1 MKPPSL
7 PRHPW
12 ASHLPTL
19 VAQSLCL
26 LTALLLPNAA
36 RALAPDE
43 VPTGLAKSDW
53 SGIKAAYDAGRHAI
67 RNTENG
73 FTAPNPTLGWH
84 ITWDQSGFLASP
96 TDTTI
101 SSWQWGLSLSHY
113 GFQGAEQAISGTP
126 ATHADGPHLTYQW
139 NDHLTEWYQNDTR
152 GLEHGFTVA
161 QRPPTKDPSDQSDSS
176 DLSFTLTV
184 RGGLLPAISP
194 DAQTVRFLNAS
205 GTTIVT
211 YSGLKVWDADGKI
224 LPSHFAAAD
233 SPADT
238 FRLLVDER
246 GARYPITI
254 DPLAQQAYLKASNAE
269 AGDFFGS
276 SVAVSGDTVVVGSP
290 YEDSISTGVNSIPND
305 AAEWSGAAYVFVRN
319 GAGAWSQQAY
329 LKASNT
335 DAMDQFGSSVAI
347 SGDTIVIGALDEDSK
362 ATGVNGVQ
370 SDDSFHDAGAAY
382 VFTRP
387 AGGTTW
393 TQQAYL
399 KASNTYGSIYSG
411 GDHFGTSVAISGDTI
426 VVGAYGE
433 RSNATGVN
441 APLSGGSGT
450 QSDKSSHLAGAAYVF
465 TRPFG
470 GSAWT
475 QQAYLKA
482 SNTGWED
489 YFGWSVAISA
499 DTIVVGARSED
510 SSATG
515 VNGEQS
521 DDSTY
526 TSGAAYVFT
535 RPFGGTAWTQQA
547 YLKASNTGY
556 LDSFGYSVAISGD
569 TIIVG
574 ASFEESNAIGVNAP
588 PTGGP
593 GTQSDNS
600 KVASGAAYVFTRPAG
615 GTTWTQ
621 QAYLKASNPDQGDQ
635 FGHSVAISGN
645 TVVVG
650 AYGEDSNA
658 TGVDAPSAGG
668 SGTQSDNSMV
678 SAGAAYVFTRPAGG
692 TTWTQQAY
700 LKNQNTNSW
709 DYNDYQDSFGK
720 SVAIFDNT
728 IVVGAPDED
737 SSTTGINSTPDGSA
751 IAAGAAYTFHFP
763 RAIPQI
769 STRPATTITATTA
782 TLNCRAFPNYSA
794 TTVQYEW
801 GESPSGTLTTI
812 TIPGT
817 FSGSAPVFPTHTL
830 TGLLPGRAYR
840 FRARASNSLGAAPLD
855 SFLTFTTA
863 PAAPTLTTLAATS
876 VTSTSAVL
884 NGTVRA
890 NGAPADV
897 WFRYFSPGVEGFNA
911 TASPSLITGTT
922 TTPVSATV
930 TGLLPGTQYTFAVRA
945 SNASGDGS
953 WGNLTFTTLPDPA
966 VGGLAEPL
974 TVPVTGG
981 ALYGSLIQ
989 PDGRTIL
996 FGDFTSVHGTA
1007 LGRMARLLANG
1018 SLEGGLGFNPGAN
1031 GPITCAALLADGK
1044 IMIGGNFTTLQPRG
1058 TGPVF
1063 PRSRL
1068 ARLLPDG
1075 TVDTTFGDP
1084 GVNAFVLCM
1093 AVQPDGAVLVGGDFN
1108 SPASFMGAT
1117 RNRIA
1122 RITPAGTLDNTF
1134 NPNADAPVYSIAVQ
1148 PDGKVL
1154 LAGSFGSLSGQG
1166 RLRIARVNSITG
1178 APEPGFG
1185 AGSGPGNLV
1194 FSMALQRDGR
1204 VIIGG
1209 TFTSVSGTP
1218 MNHLARLNSDGTLD
1232 TTFNPNVTG
1241 GDVLSIALQANL
1253 KLLIGGSF
1261 TSVGGTPRNKV
1272 ARVDTTGVLDGFNP
1286 NVTGGDVLSIALQA
1300 DGKAQLAGTFT
1311 AINGGAAA
1319 RSGFALL
1326 NNETAYQTLEKRS
1339 ATELFWSRGGS
1350 APEVLSVTFD
1360 QATFLGSTF
1369 TPIGNG
1375 TRVDPLAGD
1384 WRLTSISPTLPL
1396 SAQIRV
1402 RARTASGYLSGS
1414 TGIMES
1420 KVSYIHSLPVVTSVS
1435 VTEITGTSALLTG
1448 TVDTSTLTASPA
1460 FKLDTT
1466 TAYTQPL
1473 RIASPATTTGT
1484 ATFTHRVTGLA
1495 PGTAYVFRATAEN
1508 PGGRTDGT
1516 DIPFSTLTN
1525 LHVDYKADGSDN
1537 APTATTFTASGRQVS
1552 FSLAR
1557 HLDPGTTLMVVNN
1570 TGTAPITG
1578 TFSNLAQGQPVDLT
1592 FGSVTYPY
1600 VAHYYGGNGN
1610 DLVLLWR
1617 HTRALSW
1624 GWNNLGQLGNT
1635 TSTNKGIPGD
1645 VFASGPLA
1653 GKTFVSL
1660 SGGTQHSVA
1669 LCVDGSIATWGDN
1682 REGQLGNGDPI
1693 TTSSTVPTTVDQGFL
1708 PDGIH
1713 PVAIS
1718 AGGSHTL
1725 SLFSDGKVYA
1735 WGDNQFGQLGSN
1747 DAPSDHPLPI
1757 PAAGALSGR
1766 RVIGI
1771 SAGEFHSLAVCDDG
1785 FVAAWGLGTSGQLG
1799 NGDTANHDDP
1809 QPVDLSDLPAGE
1821 KFVAVAAGRSHSMA
1835 LTSGGKVFTWG
1846 RNTEGQLGIGTT
1858 SNSKYPV
1865 LVPDLTASA
1874 ILGGGTMHSLAI
1886 RTDGKLMAWG
1896 TSTFGQLGTP
1906 LLSISRTPVV
1916 VRNTWFSDQDLPT
1929 VTSGDQHNLALQTD
1943 GTLLAWGLGNEGR
1956 LGNNVTRI
1964 HIQPVQLPVNTTAL
1978 DPGDRWQGLFSGA
1991 ACQHSLAI
1999 VAMSLLPAATTDT
2012 AIPLGATEAYLL
2024 GTVNPH
2030 GQPVDVT
2037 FDYGLTTEYGTT
2049 VTASPATMN
2058 GTVRTFAEAAIT
2070 GLLPGTTYHYQV
2082 KAVHGGISFAL
2093 GGDRTFTTF
2102 TRLQMWRNDNFGSIE
2117 STDAAADNAD
2127 PDNDGVANLTEFA
2140 FGLNPLRPDAAA
2152 LPQHVVDGSLIL
2164 LEFTEPLSHMGIT
2177 YSAEW
2182 SPDMSPGSWSAL
2194 PDKGAG
2200 PVHSFK
2206 FSTAGSER
2214 GFLRLKATVTSP

>member
-1 MKPPSL
+1 MKSHLL
-7 PRHPW
+7 PRHPR
-12 ASHLPTL
+12 PPRMPFL
-19 VAQSLCL
+19 VARSLCL

-36 RALAPDE
+36 RALAPDAI
-43 VPTGLAKSDW
+43 PSGLEKSDW
-53 SGIKAAYDAGRHAI
+53 IGIKAAYDAGRHAI
-67 RNTENG
+67 RTTENG
-73 FTAPNPTLGWH
+73 HEALNSALGWH
-84 ITWDQSGFLASP
+84 ITWDHSGFIARP
-96 TDTTI
+96 TAPADG
-101 SSWQWGLSLSHY
+101 SWQWGLSLSHY
-113 GFQGAEQAISGTP
+113 GFQEAPQAVSGTP
-126 ATHADGPHLTYQW
+126 ESHADGQRLTYQW
-139 NDHLTEWYQNDTR
+139 DDNVKEWYVNDQR
-152 GLEHGFTVA
+152 GVEHGFTVA
-161 QRPPTKDPSDQSDSS
+161 QRPPAKDPSDQTDSS

-184 RGGLLPAISP
+184 RGGLLPSISP
-194 DAQTVRFLNAS
+194 DAQSVRFLNAS
-205 GTTIVT
+205 GSTVVT
-211 YSGLKVWDADGKI
+211 YSGLKVWDANGKI
-224 LPSHFAAAD
+224 LPSHFAAAP
-233 SPADT
+233 STHDT
-238 FRLLVDER
+238 FHLLVDER
-246 GARYPITI
+246 SARYPITI
-254 DPLAQQAYLKASNAE
+254 DPLAQQAYLKPAAVGTSQAQDQFGWSVAISGNTVVIGAPKEDSSTTGATSAPNEGAPE
-269 AGDFFGS
+269 AG
-276 SVAVSGDTVVVGSP
+276 AV
-290 YEDSISTGVNSIPND
+290 
-305 AAEWSGAAYVFVRN
+305 YVFVRN
-319 GAGAWSQQAY
+319 GAGVWSQQAY

-335 DAMDQFGSSVAI
+335 GAGDRFGHSV
-347 SGDTIVIGALDEDSK
+347 G
-362 ATGVNGVQ
+362 
-370 SDDSFHDAGAAY
+370 
-382 VFTRP
+382 
-387 AGGTTW
+387 
-393 TQQAYL
+393 
-399 KASNTYGSIYSG
+399 
-411 GDHFGTSVAISGDTI
+411 
-426 VVGAYGE
+426 
-433 RSNATGVN
+433 
-441 APLSGGSGT
+441 
-450 QSDKSSHLAGAAYVF
+450 
-465 TRPFG
+465 
-470 GSAWT
+470 
-475 QQAYLKA
+475 
-482 SNTGWED
+482 
-489 YFGWSVAISA
+489 
-499 DTIVVGARSED
+499 
-510 SSATG
+510 
-515 VNGEQS
+515 
-521 DDSTY
+521 
-526 TSGAAYVFT
+526 
-535 RPFGGTAWTQQA
+535 
-547 YLKASNTGY
+547 
-556 LDSFGYSVAISGD
+556 ISGD

-574 ASFEESNAIGVNAP
+574 AVSEASNATGINAP
-588 PTGGP
+588 VTGGS
-593 GTQSDNS
+593 GTQSNNS
-600 KVASGAAYVFTRPAG
+600 MGYSGAAYVFVRTGSSWA
-615 GTTWTQ
+615 Q
-621 QAYLKASNPDQGDQ
+621 QAYIKGDAPAHNEY
-635 FGHSVAISGN
+635 FGRSAAISEN
-645 TVVVG
+645 TIAIGAQSGVSIFVRDSILGTPFWYQQAQLKSDNWHYADDFGDSVSLSGDSLLVG
-650 AYGEDSNA
+650 ATGEDGSHP
-658 TGVDAPSAGG
+658 GVNGTPNEDAPS
-668 SGTQSDNSMV
+668 S
-678 SAGAAYVFTRPAGG
+678 GAAYVFRRTGSI
-692 TTWTQQAY
+692 WSQEAY
-700 LKNQNTNSW
+700 LKPADPKGAGSGFFSSGGRFGAAVSLDGDTAVVSANSPLFGPPGMIAVFTRSGSVWSPQAEITRDTNH
-709 DYNDYQDSFGK
+709 SFGASA
-720 SVAIFDNT
+720 SVSGDLLAAGSFRYSSSTSPGVGMVHLYVRNGSKWVEQASAPGTVGVLSISGAT
-728 IVVGAPDED
+728 VVSGNYSDSSGATGVNGDSEDTSAWEAGAARVHVFSTTAPDVSTKPATSIGTTSAVLNGTINAGS
-737 SSTTGINSTPDGSA
+737 SSTTVRFEYSLDNPLSPPPAISVTLPPPDATGD
-751 IAAGAAYTFHFP
+751 AA
-763 RAIPQI
+763 
-769 STRPATTITATTA
+769 
-782 TLNCRAFPNYSA
+782 LNVSHRL
-794 TTVQYEW
+794 
-801 GESPSGTLTTI
+801 SGL
-812 TIPGT
+812 
-817 FSGSAPVFPTHTL
+817 S
-830 TGLLPGRAYR
+830 PGRAYR
-840 FRARASNSLGAAPLD
+840 FRVIGTNSVTTTNGTW
-855 SFLTFTTA
+855 LTFTTA

-897 WFRYFSPGVEGFNA
+897 WFRYFSPGVAGFNA
-911 TASPSLITGTT
+911 TASPSLITGTA

-966 VGGLAEPL
+966 VGGLAEAL
-974 TVPVTGG
+974 NVPITGG
-981 ALYGSLIQ
+981 GLYGSLIQ

-1007 LGRMARLLANG
+1007 QGRMARLLANG

-1031 GPITCAALLADGK
+1031 GPITCAALLTDGK
-1044 IMIGGNFTTLQPRG
+1044 IMIGGDFTTLQPRG

-1063 PRSRL
+1063 ARSRL
-1068 ARLLPDG
+1068 ARLLSDG
-1075 TVDTTFGDP
+1075 TVDPTFGDP
-1084 GVNAFVLCM
+1084 GVTAFVLCM

-1108 SPASFMGAT
+1108 GTGSFMGAN

-1122 RITPAGTLDNTF
+1122 RITPAGTLDTVF
-1134 NPNADAPVYSIAVQ
+1134 NPNANGPVYSMAVQ

-1154 LAGSFGSLSGQG
+1154 LGGAFGTLSSQTRYGMG
-1166 RLRIARVNSITG
+1166 RVNAATGSPESDVGLSSSHGYVYSI
-1178 APEPGFG
+1178 
-1185 AGSGPGNLV
+1185 
-1194 FSMALQRDGR
+1194 ALQRDGR
-1204 VIIGG
+1204 VLIGG
-1209 TFTSVSGTP
+1209 ASTIVGVAVNP
-1218 MNHLARLNSDGTLD
+1218 LERMNADGTRD

-1241 GDVLSIALQANL
+1241 GDVYSLALQANQ

-1261 TSVGGTPRNKV
+1261 TAVGGTPRSKV
-1272 ARVDTTGVLDGFNP
+1272 ARVDSTGALDGFNP
-1286 NVTGGDVLSIALQA
+1286 NVTGCDVRSIALQA
-1300 DGKAQLAGTFT
+1300 DGKAQLAGSFT

-1350 APEVLSVTFD
+1350 APEVLSVTFE

-1384 WRLTSISPTLPL
+1384 WRLTSISPALPL
-1396 SAQIRV
+1396 SGQIRV

-1414 TGIMES
+1414 TGIIES
-1420 KVSYIHSLPVVTSVS
+1420 KVAYIHSLPIVTSVS

-1448 TVDTSTLTASPA
+1448 IVDTSTLTAFPA

-1473 RIASPATTTGT
+1473 RIAAPATTTGT
-1484 ATFTHRVTGLA
+1484 ATFTYRVTGLA

-1537 APTATTFTASGRQVS
+1537 APNATSFTASDRQVS

-1570 TGTAPITG
+1570 SGTAPITG
-1578 TFSNLAQGQPVDLT
+1578 TFSNLTQGQPVDLT

-1653 GKTFVSL
+1653 GKTIVSL

-1669 LCVDGSIATWGDN
+1669 LCVDGTIATWGDN

-1747 DAPSDHPLPI
+1747 DPPSDHPLPI

-1785 FVAAWGLGTSGQLG
+1785 FVAAWGLGISGQLG

-1821 KFVAVAAGRSHSMA
+1821 RFVAVAAGRSHSMA

-1886 RTDGKLMAWG
+1886 RTDGKLVAWG

-1916 VRNTWFSDQDLPT
+1916 VRNTWFSDQDFTT

-1943 GTLLAWGLGNEGR
+1943 GTLLAWGLGNDGR

-2102 TRLQMWRNDNFGSIE
+2102 TRLQMWRNDHFGSIE

-2140 FGLNPLRPDAAA
+2140 FGLNPLQPDAAA

-2164 LEFTEPLSHMGIT
+2164 LEFTEPDSRMGIT

-2200 PVHSFK
+2200 PVHSFN

-2214 GFLRLKATVTSP
+2214 GFLRLKATVTAP

>member
-1 MKPPSL
+1 MNPPSL
-7 PRHPW
+7 PSHPW
-12 ASHLPTL
+12 PPHLPTL
-19 VAQSLCL
+19 VARSLCL

-36 RALAPDE
+36 RALAPDA
-43 VPTGLAKSDW
+43 VPSGVEKSDW
-53 SGIKAAYDAGRHAI
+53 IGIKAAYDAGRHAI
-67 RNTENG
+67 RTTENG
-73 FTAPNPTLGWH
+73 HEALNPALGWH
-84 ITWDQSGFLASP
+84 ITWDHSGFIARP
-96 TDTTI
+96 TAPADG
-101 SSWQWGLSLSHY
+101 SWQWGLSLSHY
-113 GFQGAEQAISGTP
+113 GFQEAPQAVSGTP
-126 ATHADGPHLTYQW
+126 ESHADGQRLTYQW
-139 NDHLTEWYQNDTR
+139 DDNVKEWYVNDQR
-152 GLEHGFTVA
+152 GVEHGFTVA
-161 QRPPTKDPSDQSDSS
+161 QRPPAKDPSDQTDSS

-184 RGGLLPAISP
+184 RGGLLPSISP
-194 DAQTVRFLNAS
+194 DAQSVRFLNAS
-205 GTTIVT
+205 GTTVVT

-233 SPADT
+233 STHDS

-269 AGDFFGS
+269 AGDNFGNA
-276 SVAVSGDTVVVGSP
+276 VAVSGDTVVVGAFHEGS
-290 YEDSISTGVNSIPND
+290 STTGPSANSLSSNNS
-305 AAEWSGAAYVFVRN
+305 ATEAGAAYVFVRT
-319 GAGAWSQQAY
+319 GSGWTEQAY

-335 DAMDQFGSSVAI
+335 NERDQFGASVSIDGDTIAVGARREGGNGTGGELNNSSQEAGAVYVFTRTAGVWSQQAYLKPANPGVHTHFGSSVKLNGNTMA
-347 SGDTIVIGALDEDSK
+347 VGAPNGYNVDS
-362 ATGVNGVQ
+362 AGG
-370 SDDSFHDAGAAY
+370 FGAAY
-382 VFTRP
+382 VFLRT
-387 AGGTTW
+387 GTSW
-393 TQQAYL
+393 SQQAYL
-399 KASNTYGSIYSG
+399 LPESTNEGNLFGRDVALSEASLAVGSPGDAGGIPGINPPHNLDAPKSGAVHVFRLTGGSWQHEAYIKAGNVGPS
-411 GDHFGTSVAISGDTI
+411 DQFGAKVDISGNTI
-426 VVGAYGE
+426 V
-433 RSNATGVN
+433 
-441 APLSGGSGT
+441 
-450 QSDKSSHLAGAAYVF
+450 AGAA
-465 TRPFG
+465 
-470 GSAWT
+470 
-475 QQAYLKA
+475 
-482 SNTGWED
+482 WED
-489 YFGWSVAISA
+489 GSGS
-499 DTIVVGARSED
+499 
-510 SSATG
+510 G
-515 VNGEQS
+515 VNNVPDEAAEN
-521 DDSTY
+521 
-526 TSGAAYVFT
+526 SGAAYVFE
-535 RPFGGTAWTQQA
+535 RNGAGTWSQT
-547 YLKASNTGY
+547 
-556 LDSFGYSVAISGD
+556 
-569 TIIVG
+569 
-574 ASFEESNAIGVNAP
+574 
-588 PTGGP
+588 
-593 GTQSDNS
+593 
-600 KVASGAAYVFTRPAG
+600 
-615 GTTWTQ
+615 
-621 QAYLKASNPDQGDQ
+621 AYLKASNPGASDL
-635 FGHSVAISGN
+635 FGMDVALEGQLLA
-645 TVVVG
+645 VAAG
-650 AYGEDSNA
+650 WEDSAA
-658 TGVDAPSAGG
+658 TGVAGNQLDEG
-668 SGTQSDNSMV
+668 ALNS
-678 SAGAAYVFTRPAGG
+678 GAAYLFGRNGAS
-692 TTWTQQAY
+692 WAQQAY
-700 LKNQNTNSW
+700 LKAANT
-709 DYNDYQDSFGK
+709 DAFDRFGT
-720 SVAIFDNT
+720 SIAMSESYI
-728 IVVGAPDED
+728 IVGAEVE
-737 SSTTGINSTPDGSA
+737 SSNANTVDGNPLDNSA
-751 IAAGAAYTFHFP
+751 HNAGAAYTFFFQP
-763 RAIPQI
+763 AIPQI
-769 STRPATTITATTA
+769 STRPATTITATSA

-817 FSGSAPVFPTHTL
+817 FSGSAPAFPTHTL

-840 FRARASNSLGAAPLD
+840 FRARASNGVGPATLD

-897 WFRYFSPGVEGFNA
+897 WFRYFSPGVAGFNA
-911 TASPSLITGTT
+911 NASPSLITGTA

-966 VGGLAEPL
+966 VGGLAEAL
-974 TVPVTGG
+974 NVPITGG
-981 ALYGSLIQ
+981 GLYGSLIQ
-989 PDGRTIL
+989 PDGRTII
-996 FGDFTSVHGTA
+996 FGDITSVHGTA
-1007 LGRMARLLANG
+1007 QGRMARLLANG

-1075 TVDTTFGDP
+1075 TVDTSFGDP
-1084 GVNAFVLCM
+1084 GVNAFVLCL

-1108 SPASFMGAT
+1108 GTASFMGAT
-1117 RNRIA
+1117 RSGIA
-1122 RITPAGTLDNTF
+1122 RITPAGTLDIAF
-1134 NPNADAPVYSIAVQ
+1134 NPN
-1148 PDGKVL
+1148 VL
-1154 LAGSFGSLSGQG
+1154 GT
-1166 RLRIARVNSITG
+1166 IY
-1178 APEPGFG
+1178 
-1185 AGSGPGNLV
+1185 
-1194 FSMALQRDGR
+1194 SMALQPDGNVLVGGDFFQVSFPSRAFLARLNRTSGQVDPSFSPSLDSVVSCVVSQRDGR
-1204 VIIGG
+1204 ALVAGG
-1209 TFTSVSGTP
+1209 FRRINGISR
-1218 MNHLARLNSDGTLD
+1218 NYLARLNSDGSVD
-1232 TTFNPNVTG
+1232 PTFDPNPNNE
-1241 GDVLSIALQANL
+1241 VLALALQANQ

-1261 TSVGGTPRNKV
+1261 TSVGGTPRSKI
-1272 ARVDTTGVLDGFNP
+1272 ARVDVTGVLDGFNP
-1286 NVTGGDVLSIALQA
+1286 NVTGGEVRSIALQA

-1311 AINGGAAA
+1311 AINGGAAT

-1326 NNETAYQTLEKRS
+1326 SNETAYQTLEKRS

-1350 APEVLSVTFD
+1350 APEVLSVTFE

-1384 WRLTSISPTLPL
+1384 WRLTGISPSLPL
-1396 SAQIRV
+1396 SGQIRV
-1402 RARTASGYLSGS
+1402 RARTASGYFSGS
-1414 TGIMES
+1414 SGIMES
-1420 KVSYIHSLPVVTSVS
+1420 KVAYIHSLPIVTSVS

-1448 TVDTSTLTASPA
+1448 TVDTSTLTAFPA
-1460 FKLDTT
+1460 FKLDNTI
-1466 TAYTQPL
+1466 AYTQPL
-1473 RIASPATTTGT
+1473 RIAAPATTTGT
-1484 ATFTHRVTGLA
+1484 ATFTHRVTGLT

-1508 PGGRTDGT
+1508 PGGRVDGT

-1537 APTATTFTASGRQVS
+1537 APTATSFTASGRQVS

-1570 TGTAPITG
+1570 TSSTPITG
-1578 TFSNLAQGQPVDLT
+1578 SFSNLAQGQPVDLT
-1592 FGSVTYPY
+1592 LDGVTYPY
-1600 VAHYYGGNGN
+1600 VAHYFGGNGN

-1635 TSTNKGIPGD
+1635 NSTNQGIPGD

-1653 GKTFVSL
+1653 GKTIVSL

-1669 LCVDGSIATWGDN
+1669 LCVDGTIATWGDN
-1682 REGQLGNGDPI
+1682 REGQLGIGDPI

-1725 SLFSDGKVYA
+1725 SLFSDGKVYT

-1809 QPVDLSDLPAGE
+1809 QPVDLSDLPVGE

-1846 RNTEGQLGIGTT
+1846 RNTEGQLGNGTT
-1858 SNSKYPV
+1858 DDSKYPV

-1916 VRNTWFSDQDLPT
+1916 VRNTWFSDQDLTT

-1964 HIQPVQLPVNTTAL
+1964 HIQPFQLPVNTTAL

-2037 FDYGLTTEYGTT
+2037 FDYGLTNAYGTT
-2049 VTASPATMN
+2049 VTASPDTMN
-2058 GTVRTFAEAAIT
+2058 GTNRAFAEAAIT

-2102 TRLQMWRNDNFGSIE
+2102 TRLQMWRNDHFGSIE

-2127 PDNDGVANLTEFA
+2127 PDSDGVANLTEFA

-2164 LEFTEPLSHMGIT
+2164 LEFTEPLSLMGIT

-2214 GFLRLKATVTSP
+2214 GFLRLKVTNAGP

>member
-1 MKPPSL
+1 M
-7 PRHPW
+7 
-12 ASHLPTL
+12 
-19 VAQSLCL
+19 
-26 LTALLLPNAA
+26 
-36 RALAPDE
+36 
-43 VPTGLAKSDW
+43 G
-53 SGIKAAYDAGRHAI
+53 Y
-67 RNTENG
+67 
-73 FTAPNPTLGWH
+73 
-84 ITWDQSGFLASP
+84 
-96 TDTTI
+96 
-101 SSWQWGLSLSHY
+101 
-113 GFQGAEQAISGTP
+113 
-126 ATHADGPHLTYQW
+126 
-139 NDHLTEWYQNDTR
+139 
-152 GLEHGFTVA
+152 
-161 QRPPTKDPSDQSDSS
+161 
-176 DLSFTLTV
+176 
-184 RGGLLPAISP
+184 
-194 DAQTVRFLNAS
+194 
-205 GTTIVT
+205 
-211 YSGLKVWDADGKI
+211 
-224 LPSHFAAAD
+224 
-233 SPADT
+233 
-238 FRLLVDER
+238 
-246 GARYPITI
+246 
-254 DPLAQQAYLKASNAE
+254 
-269 AGDFFGS
+269 
-276 SVAVSGDTVVVGSP
+276 
-290 YEDSISTGVNSIPND
+290 
-305 AAEWSGAAYVFVRN
+305 SGAAYVFVRT
-319 GAGAWSQQAY
+319 GSSWAQQAY
-329 LKASNT
+329 IKG
-335 DAMDQFGSSVAI
+335 DAPAHNEYFGRSAAI
-347 SGDTIVIGALDEDSK
+347 SENTIAIGAQSGVSIFVRDSILGTPFWHQQAQLKSDNWHYADYFGDSVSLSGDSLLVGATGEDGSQP
-362 ATGVNGVQ
+362 GVNGTPNE
-370 SDDSFHDAGAAY
+370 DA
-382 VFTRP
+382 P
-387 AGGTTW
+387 
-393 TQQAYL
+393 
-399 KASNTYGSIYSG
+399 S
-411 GDHFGTSVAISGDTI
+411 
-426 VVGAYGE
+426 
-433 RSNATGVN
+433 
-441 APLSGGSGT
+441 
-450 QSDKSSHLAGAAYVF
+450 
-465 TRPFG
+465 
-470 GSAWT
+470 
-475 QQAYLKA
+475 
-482 SNTGWED
+482 
-489 YFGWSVAISA
+489 
-499 DTIVVGARSED
+499 
-510 SSATG
+510 
-515 VNGEQS
+515 
-521 DDSTY
+521 
-526 TSGAAYVFT
+526 SGAAYVFRRT
-535 RPFGGTAWTQQA
+535 GSTWAQEA
-547 YLKASNTGY
+547 YLKPADPKGAGSGFFSSGGRFGAAVS
-556 LDSFGYSVAISGD
+556 LDGD
-569 TIIVG
+569 TAVVSANSPLFG
-574 ASFEESNAIGVNAP
+574 P
-588 PTGGP
+588 PGMI
-593 GTQSDNS
+593 
-600 KVASGAAYVFTRPAG
+600 AVFTRSGSVWSPQAEITRDTNHSFGASASVSGDLLAAG
-615 GTTWTQ
+615 SFRYSSSTSPGVGMVHLYVRNGSKWVEQASAPGIVGVLSISGTT
-621 QAYLKASNPDQGDQ
+621 
-635 FGHSVAISGN
+635 VVSGN
-645 TVVVG
+645 
-650 AYGEDSNA
+650 YSDSSGA
-658 TGVDAPSAGG
+658 TGVNGDPEDTSAWE
-668 SGTQSDNSMV
+668 
-678 SAGAAYVFTRPAGG
+678 AGAARVHVFSTTAPDVSTKPATSIG
-692 TTWTQQAY
+692 TTSAV
-700 LKNQNTNSW
+700 LN
-709 DYNDYQDSFGK
+709 GK
-720 SVAIFDNT
+720 INAGS
-728 IVVGAPDED
+728 
-737 SSTTGINSTPDGSA
+737 SSTTVRFEYSLDNPLSPPPAISVTLPPPDATGD
-751 IAAGAAYTFHFP
+751 AA
-763 RAIPQI
+763 
-769 STRPATTITATTA
+769 
-782 TLNCRAFPNYSA
+782 LNVSH
-794 TTVQYEW
+794 
-801 GESPSGTLTTI
+801 SLSGL
-812 TIPGT
+812 
-817 FSGSAPVFPTHTL
+817 S
-830 TGLLPGRAYR
+830 PGRAYR
-840 FRARASNSLGAAPLD
+840 FRVIGTNSVTTTNGAW
-855 SFLTFTTA
+855 LTFTTA

-876 VTSTSAVL
+876 ITSTSAVL

-897 WFRYFSPGVEGFNA
+897 WFRYFSPGVAGFNA
-911 TASPSLITGTT
+911 NASPSLITGTA

-966 VGGLAEPL
+966 VGGLAEAL
-974 TVPVTGG
+974 NVPVTGG
-981 ALYGSLIQ
+981 GLYGSLIQ
-989 PDGRTIL
+989 PDGRTII

-1007 LGRMARLLANG
+1007 QGRMARLLANG

-1031 GPITCAALLADGK
+1031 GPITCAALLADGT

-1084 GVNAFVLCM
+1084 RVNAFVLCM

-1108 SPASFMGAT
+1108 GLDSFMGAT

-1122 RITPAGTLDNTF
+1122 RITPAGTLDTTF

-1185 AGSGPGNLV
+1185 AGPGPGNLV

-1241 GDVLSIALQANL
+1241 GDVLSIALQANQ

-1261 TSVGGTPRNKV
+1261 TSVGGTPRSKV
-1272 ARVDTTGVLDGFNP
+1272 ARVDTAGVLDGFNP

-1448 TVDTSTLTASPA
+1448 TVDTSALTAFPA

-1466 TAYTQPL
+1466 TAYTQPP

-1508 PGGRTDGT
+1508 PGGRVDGT

-1537 APTATTFTASGRQVS
+1537 APTATNFTASGRQVS

-1635 TSTNKGIPGD
+1635 NSTNQGIPGD

-1653 GKTFVSL
+1653 GKTIVSL

-1669 LCVDGSIATWGDN
+1669 LCVDGTIATWGDN
-1682 REGQLGNGDPI
+1682 REGQLGIGDPI

-1725 SLFSDGKVYA
+1725 SLFSDGKVYT

-1809 QPVDLSDLPAGE
+1809 QPVDLSDLPVGE

-1916 VRNTWFSDQDLPT
+1916 VRNTWFSDQDLTT

-1978 DPGDRWQGLFSGA
+1978 DPGDRWQGLFSGP

-2102 TRLQMWRNDNFGSIE
+2102 TRLQMWRNDHFGSIE

-2127 PDNDGVANLTEFA
+2127 PDSDGVANLTEFA

-2152 LPQHVVDGSLIL
+2152 LPQHAVDGSLIL

-2182 SPDMSPGSWSAL
+2182 SPDMSPGSWSGL